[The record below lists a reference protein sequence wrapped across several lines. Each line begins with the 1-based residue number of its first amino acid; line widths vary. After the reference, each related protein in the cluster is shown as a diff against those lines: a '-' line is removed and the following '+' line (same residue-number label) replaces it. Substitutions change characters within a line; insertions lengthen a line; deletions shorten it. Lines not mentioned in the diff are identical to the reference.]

1 MERCAE
7 GRLASSHDVPASSH
21 EAKTLSGGKDAGD
34 VRDDDDSRKTWHLVQ
49 IHRVFDVRS
58 REVLDR
64 ANIEVYRPLLRT
76 LKPVARK
83 TLSKAQRKRAL
94 QPVRE
99 VIKPIFP
106 GYLFVCLQN
115 ASDSWGAIFNILGIR
130 GLVVANGA
138 FVKVPWIMIDQ
149 IRSREVA
156 GAVPGGLRI
165 ADFTYIA
172 GETVRITS
180 GPFAS
185 FTAEVERV
193 PRQLSP
199 EELLDTT
206 LDELDESLRV
216 ELLVN
221 IFGRQTPVR
230 MSLEDI
236 EKI

>member
-1 MERCAE
+1 MQ
-7 GRLASSHDVPASSH
+7 
-21 EAKTLSGGKDAGD
+21 
-34 VRDDDDSRKTWHLVQ
+34 DDDDSRKTWRLVQ

-58 REVLDR
+58 RECLDR

-115 ASDSWGAIFNILGIR
+115 AGDNWATIFNILGIR
-130 GLVVANGA
+130 GLVIANGA
-138 FVKVPWIMIDQ
+138 FVQVPWQMIDE

-156 GAVPGGLRI
+156 GAVPGGLKL
-165 ADFTYIA
+165 AELSYIA
-172 GETVRITS
+172 GETVRIAS

-185 FTAEVERV
+185 FTGSVERP
-193 PRQLSP
+193 PRKLSP
-199 EELLDTT
+199 EELLAAD
-206 LDELDESLRV
+206 LDQLDESLRV
-216 ELLVN
+216 DLLVN

-230 MSLEDI
+230 MSVEDI
-236 EKI
+236 EKV